1 MTIAADKT
9 KTLPFNAS
17 EEISSAESL
26 ISMNNE
32 KIENVSQFRYLGHV
46 ISNKCSNDF
55 LKHQIAAAYTKW
67 AEMKDVL
74 TDREIHLH
82 TRIHLLEACVRTRLL
97 YSVQAWKLS
106 VAEVKKLESV
116 WMSFLRRMV
125 KRGFARRNV
134 PTDRSDI
141 IAEEDLDWAFI
152 YTNQDILRIT
162 KTHPIGTYC
171 EHQHIKYIAHLTR
184 QNNSFFPKR
193 WLFANVTKTYVRD
206 LWVTLEAST
215 EMDKVRLPCAN
226 S

>member
-106 VAEVKKLESV
+106 AAEVKKLESV
-116 WMSFLRRMV
+116 WMSFLR
-125 KRGFARRNV
+125 
-134 PTDRSDI
+134 
-141 IAEEDLDWAFI
+141 W
-152 YTNQDILRIT
+152 
-162 KTHPIGTYC
+162 
-171 EHQHIKYIAHLTR
+171 
-184 QNNSFFPKR
+184 
-193 WLFANVTKTYVRD
+193 
-206 LWVTLEAST
+206 
-215 EMDKVRLPCAN
+215 
-226 S
+226 